1 MPQDLK
7 SRQRQEREAQWV
19 RGILAQWQLRD
30 QYGKIVITLQ
40 DGFITHVEE
49 QKMNKPPANVIE
61 GLKIIPK
68 SS

>member
-1 MPQDLK
+1 MANDLQ

-49 QKMNKPPANVIE
+49 QKMNKPPSTVID
-61 GLKIIPK
+61 GLKIVPK
-68 SS
+68 NS